1 MHASVDDLQFESC
14 LPCFI
19 YWHLAS
25 AGKPSD
31 FYFFLCEIIHLRATD
46 IAQYD
51 AFWHEAP
58 ALRPIT
64 NRTKMIIAGT
74 AFSSPP
80 DCLLAWNEK
89 QKNKM
94 ISQAA
99 EESNATEAQAEV

>member
-1 MHASVDDLQFESC
+1 MVCSSNPACRVLFIGILFLQEQDY
-14 LPCFI
+14 L
-19 YWHLAS
+19 
-25 AGKPSD
+25 
-31 FYFFLCEIIHLRATD
+31 FLSEIIYLRATD

-74 AFSSPP
+74 SFSSPP
-80 DCLLAWNEK
+80 DCLLAWNEQ
-89 QKNKM
+89 QKKKM

-99 EESNATEAQAEV
+99 EGSNATEAEAEV